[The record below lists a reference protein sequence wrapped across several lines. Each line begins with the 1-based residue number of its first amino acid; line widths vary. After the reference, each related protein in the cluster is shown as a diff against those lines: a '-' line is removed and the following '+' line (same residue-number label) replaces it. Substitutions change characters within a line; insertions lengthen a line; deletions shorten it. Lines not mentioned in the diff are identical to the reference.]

1 MKALKWIK
9 ENKIFFVTFGM
20 LMLVSLQYCLQKDP
34 IHYIDNYY
42 YPLYVINYDCGY
54 CSRLLVGAI
63 CSLFF
68 GETLEVAVIIRML
81 VCVYVFVCLILS
93 IFINN
98 YLKNTKYEP
107 VGVYAFFM
115 VISPV
120 MLAFLRFLGTLDL
133 FWMAFILASVWLVD
147 KKGWRWLVPVFCVIA
162 LGIYELFVTTYLPV
176 MAIIVFYQFV
186 KKPNVSNFIYIAV
199 CAVVVGAATVYFLV
213 LGDSTMKMTS
223 DEMIR
228 FARSRLDAQGSGF
241 NDDYLKSV
249 FFWELPKVEQY
260 DNNFLG
266 YIKFN
271 FEVYTKNDS
280 SAIKSNIFF
289 ICSNIISALPY
300 VYLISKSFKKAEKPL
315 NKFIFLCS
323 FSPIP
328 FMLINILLSTDTDRF
343 SVHFLLAILLL
354 LIFFIKEKDACLSE
368 SYDEAIQ
375 KLGKNKTILAII
387 GISVARIVL
396 SGVRF

>member
-20 LMLVSLQYCLQKDP
+20 LMIVSLQHCLQKDP

-54 CSRLLVGAI
+54 CSRLLIGAI
-63 CSLFF
+63 CALFF
-68 GETLEVAVIIRML
+68 GETLEAVSIIRL
-81 VCVYVFVCLILS
+81 LLCVYFFACLILS

-98 YLKNTKYEP
+98 YLKNTKYEM

-115 VISPV
+115 VISPS

-133 FWMAFILASVWLVD
+133 FWIAFVLASLWLVD
-147 KKGWRWLVPVFCVIA
+147 KKGWRWLVPVFCVIS
-162 LGIYELFVTTYLPV
+162 LCIYELFATTYLPV
-176 MAIIVFYQFV
+176 MAIIVFYQFA

-199 CAVVVGAATVYFLV
+199 CALVVGTATVYFLI

-223 DEMIR
+223 DEMVS
-228 FARSRLDAQGSGF
+228 FARNRLDEQGRDF
-241 NDDYLKSV
+241 NDSYLKAA

-266 YIKFN
+266 FIKYN
-271 FEVYTKNDS
+271 FEVYTKNDP
-280 SAIKSNIFF
+280 SAIKTNTFFIISNILSSVPF
-289 ICSNIISALPY
+289 
-300 VYLISKSFKKAEKPL
+300 VYLIGESFKKAEKPL
-315 NKFIFLCS
+315 SKFVFLCS

-328 FMLINILLSTDTDRF
+328 FMLINLLLSTDTERF
-343 SVHFLLAILLL
+343 SLHFLLAILLL
-354 LIFFIKEKDACLSE
+354 FIFLIKEKDTSLSE
-368 SYDEAIQ
+368 SYDETIQ
-375 KLGKNKTILAII
+375 KLGKNKTVFTVI
-387 GISVARIVL
+387 GLCIARIVL